1 MAKISDEQKKTGS
14 EATISEQ
21 DVLVEGDVDKNAEA
35 EVIKNAKLS
44 AYDRI
49 ETEREEADK
58 NFKPLTREEVR
69 AMRLTNPS
77 VSPWLILAGQ
87 SVAGVLIASFYWL
100 ITGSASAGWSAFYGA
115 LVVLVP
121 GAVFARGLMSKVA
134 SMNPGAAVT
143 GFFLWEFVKIGLAIA
158 MLFAAPRL
166 VLNLS
171 WPAML
176 VGLVVTMKV
185 VWLVLWLRARLNS
198 NANAK

>member
-1 MAKISDEQKKTGS
+1 MVKIRSQQKKTENSVHIASNKGVNKDANS
-14 EATISEQ
+14 VVREAKI
-21 DVLVEGDVDKNAEA
+21 
-35 EVIKNAKLS
+35 S
-44 AYDRI
+44 AYDRVEI
-49 ETEREEADK
+49 EREAADK
-58 NFKPLTREEVR
+58 NFKPLTREEAQ
-69 AMRLTNPS
+69 AMRRANPS
-77 VSPWLILAGQ
+77 LSPWLVLSGQ
-87 SVAGVLIASFYWL
+87 AVAGVLIALFSWL
-100 ITGSASAGWSAFYGA
+100 VTGSASVGWSAFYGA

-121 GAVFARGLMSKVA
+121 GVVFARGLMSKVA
-134 SMNPGAAVT
+134 TMNPGAAVT

-176 VGLVVTMKV
+176 AGLVVTMKV